1 MRWPS
6 WLTAN
11 RSLPSASAVRMSTRT
26 IGSQSSW
33 VEVRTATVTA
43 RIPSAP
49 SATISAVDLFDIE
62 GRIFHPFATS
72 CRGSAEI
79 AALQY
84 PPELDQDPRV
94 AQARARGFLEAPE
107 PVPQCV

>member
-1 MRWPS
+1 MRCPS

-11 RSLPSASAVRMSTRT
+11 RSLPSASAVRMSTRP

-33 VEVRTATVTA
+33 VDVSAATPTAT
-43 RIPSAP
+43 ISSAP
-49 SATISAVDLFDIE
+49 SVPTSAVDLLDIE

-79 AALQY
+79 ATLQY
-84 PPELDQDPRV
+84 PPELGQDPWI
-94 AQARARGFLEAPE
+94 AQAGARGFLEAP
-107 PVPQCV
+107 